1 MILTVYSNSMKY
13 IALFLIIT
21 NMTFAQNNSEKL
33 NSLVLGGGC
42 FWCIEAAF
50 EDAIGVESVV
60 SGFSGGD
67 IKNPSYR
74 EVTSGRTNH
83 AEVCKINYDPSV
95 ISLDNLLE
103 IFFLVH
109 DPTTLNRQGY
119 DVGSHYR
126 SIVFFNNLGEE
137 KQILSTIERYNK
149 DYFNNN
155 ILTEVKQFDA
165 FYVAEDYHQEY
176 FKLNQSQ
183 PYCQAVIA
191 PKLQKAREKLSKYY

>member
-1 MILTVYSNSMKY
+1 MSL
-13 IALFLIIT
+13 
-21 NMTFAQNNSEKL
+21 AQNNFNQF
-33 NSLVLGGGC
+33 NSIVLGGGC

-50 EDAIGVESVV
+50 EDAIGVQSVV

-67 IKNPSYR
+67 VKNPAYR
-74 EVTSGRTNH
+74 EVTKGSTNH
-83 AEVCKINYDPSV
+83 AEVCEITYDPSI

-126 SIVFFNNLGEE
+126 SIILFNTAEEE
-137 KQILSTIERYNK
+137 KQILSLLEMYNK
-149 DYFNNN
+149 EYFDNS
-155 ILTEVKQFDA
+155 IVTEVKAFEA

-176 FKLNQSQ
+176 FKLNQNQ

-191 PKLQKAREKLSKYY
+191 PKLQKAREKLSKFY